1 MGLSPCSLCF
11 LGGSFKEKECDMDM
25 KKKSDFLTTVSWAV
39 WGLLLI
45 PLMLQAAPN
54 PNFHIYIAYGQSNMA
69 GNGDIDPAVDQATAP
84 KNFIMLASHTA
95 NASQR
100 SGNTTQSIK
109 TGEWA
114 TAIPPMFHAFENLSP
129 ADYFGRAMVDSLPGV
144 TVGIIPVAIGA
155 VSIKA
160 FDKDQY
166 QAYFSSAASYI
177 QSWAKDYDS
186 NPYQRIVDLGKKAK
200 EVGVIK
206 GFIFHQ
212 GETDGAGT
220 EWQNNVYKTYKDIVD
235 ALELD
240 ENEVPFVA
248 GEMMNDPTGN
258 SGQGSC
264 CSSKNTG
271 IAQLKSK
278 FKKFGLA
285 SSQGLKGNG
294 KDPYHFG
301 REGVIELGKR
311 YASEMLKLID
321 KTIDPNAPEVNLV
334 DPTQSTVADEPP
346 EEYGPYGD
354 EPATI
359 PGTIEAEEYNKG
371 GAGKAYYDLNKGN
384 EGGKFRKDDVDIY
397 QPNMGLSIGYCQK
410 GEWLKYTVNVTADG
424 EYEISANVAGDNGTG
439 SFVLYMDDER
449 IGEEILNNGKG
460 FDTYSVVSG
469 GKVSLKAGKHDLKLE
484 ITNDWID
491 IDYVEFKT
499 VAVADSNTTAIA
511 KDLKLITEPE
521 SGFEL
526 FDLRGKRVA
535 RFRASGMADALNY
548 ARSGTIHL
556 RRGVYLLR
564 GNVAGATVTRK
575 VGIYVE

>member
-11 LGGSFKEKECDMDM
+11 LGGSFKEKECDMDI

-114 TAIPPMFHAFENLSP
+114 AAIPPMFHAFENLSP

-548 ARSGTIHL
+548 ARSGTINL

-564 GNVAGATVTRK
+564 GNVAGATATRK

>member
-1 MGLSPCSLCF
+1 
-11 LGGSFKEKECDMDM
+11 MDL
-25 KKKSDFLTTVSWAV
+25 KKVSEFLTPALWLAG
-39 WGLLLI
+39 GLM
-45 PLMLQAAPN
+45 MLATLANAAPN

-69 GNGDIDPAVDQATAP
+69 GNGEIVPSVDQAKDP
-84 KNFIMLASHTA
+84 KNFLMLASHNA

-100 SGNTTQSIK
+100 SGSTTQSIK
-109 TGEWA
+109 TGEWYP
-114 TAIPPMFHAFENLSP
+114 AIPPMFHPFENLSP

-177 QSWAKDYDS
+177 QSWARDYDS

-212 GETDGAGT
+212 GETDGSGT
-220 EWQNNVYKTYKDIVD
+220 EWQNNVYKTYKDIVN
-235 ALELD
+235 ALDLD
-240 ENEVPFVA
+240 ENEVAFVA

-264 CSSKNTG
+264 CSSKNGG

-285 SSQGLKGNG
+285 SSQGLRGNG

-301 REGVIELGKR
+301 RDGVIELGRR
-311 YASEMLKLID
+311 YCSEMLKLID
-321 KTIDPNAPEVNLV
+321 KTIDPDAPEVNVV
-334 DPTQSTVADEPP
+334 DPTQSTVPDEPP

-354 EPATI
+354 APANI

-397 QPNMGLSIGYCQK
+397 QPNMGLSVGYCQK
-410 GEWLKYTVNVTADG
+410 GEWLKYTVNVTADAD
-424 EYEISANVAGDNGTG
+424 YKISANVAGDNGTG
-439 SFVLYMDDER
+439 SIILYMDDKP
-449 IGEEILNNGKG
+449 IGSEMVNDGKG
-460 FDTYSVVSG
+460 FDSYSVVSG
-469 GKVSLKAGKHDLKLE
+469 GRVSLKAGEHELKIE
-484 ITNDWID
+484 IANDWID
-491 IDYVEFKT
+491 IDYIKFDLVGEVPEKI
-499 VAVADSNTTAIA
+499 ADVRFNM
-511 KDLKLITEPE
+511 TEAE
-521 SGFEL
+521 SGFDL
-526 FDLRGKRVA
+526 FDMQGARVA
-535 RFRASGMADALNY
+535 HFEARGMDAALEKLHSGMVKV
-548 ARSGTIHL
+548 
-556 RRGVYLLR
+556 RRGIYLLR
-564 GNVAGATVTRK
+564 GKTAHGITNRK
-575 VGIYVE
+575 VELYEK